1 MLRLSMASGRL
12 QVYWLGHATATDVSG
27 GICTPVQHWQRAA
40 KVLEFGH
47 KSAVKARGRTRMV
60 SRKIF
65 AGLLALVLGG
75 ALASNVMA
83 EEASDSETQPDS
95 VDGSGIDSV
104 DGSGID
110 SVDGSGVDSVDGSGV
125 DSVDGSEV
133 EAAEDTDTE
142 GKGEEDAEEGK
153 EMVDD
158 GG

>member
-1 MLRLSMASGRL
+1 MASGRL

-27 GICTPVQHWQRAA
+27 SICTPVQHWQRAA

-47 KSAVKARGRTRMV
+47 KFAVKARGRTRMV

-65 AGLLALVLGG
+65 AGLLALLLGG
-75 ALASNVMA
+75 AIAGNVMA
-83 EEASDSETQPDS
+83 EEAADSETRPESVDGSGIDSVDGSGIDS

-110 SVDGSGVDSVDGSGV
+110 SVDGSGVD
-125 DSVDGSEV
+125 
-133 EAAEDTDTE
+133 AAEGSDTE
-142 GKGEEDAEEGK
+142 DKGEEDADEGK
-153 EMVDD
+153 GSEDD